1 MQLEEQ
7 FVHLNKTRRS
17 ACVPHA
23 WQGDSLGKRDL
34 QEVARPAYLA
44 LILFAVCTSLPLNVW
59 SQQSGSASR
68 APALRSAAKT
78 GATRKQ
84 TGLQISKIN
93 DPNNREPV
101 GPHSRGDAV
110 IRAAI
115 LLDRLKFSPGEISKN
130 YDNNLAKA
138 IQAFQSASGLPS
150 TGNVDSTTWAAL
162 NDDQGTKG
170 QVEQK
175 QGEAARNPPN
185 PQDNSTQQSQT
196 AEPKPQPQSSSSQGS
211 GQGSSQG
218 QSQTD
223 KLQQPAQPER
233 DASETQALTTYIIAL
248 EDVAGPFVPLPRV
261 GGRGGGERLMLRE
274 AKLARLNYES
284 PLQLLAEKFHSSP
297 RLLVELNAGKRLD
310 KAGAKILVP
319 NVLTPDP
326 AQAAS
331 VVVDGSA
338 HSVTALDRSGK
349 ILAFYPATVGSEHDP
364 LPVGNWN
371 IDEVRWYPK
380 FKYNPNLFWDAENK
394 KPRATLP
401 PGPRNPAGVVWIGL
415 SKKHYG
421 IHGTPEPSRIG
432 VTQSHGCIRLTNWD
446 AAELGKIVRVG
457 TPTIL
462 KDGGP
467 TEAKPQPPPSS
478 SSFVSRLHLSHGSR

>member
-7 FVHLNKTRRS
+7 FVLLGKIRRS
-17 ACVPHA
+17 ACVLHA

-34 QEVARPAYLA
+34 REVARPAYLA
-44 LILFAVCTSLPLNVW
+44 LILIAACTSLPLNVW
-59 SQQSGSASR
+59 SQRSRLASRGSA
-68 APALRSAAKT
+68 PRSAAKT

-93 DPNNREPV
+93 DPNNRAPV
-101 GPHSRGDAV
+101 GPHSQGNAV

-115 LLDRLKFSPGEISKN
+115 LLDRLKFSPGEISKR
-130 YDNNLAKA
+130 YGNNLAKA

-150 TGNVDSTTWAAL
+150 TGSVDSTTWAAL

-175 QGEAARNPPN
+175 QGEATRNAPT
-185 PQDNSTQQSQT
+185 PQEHSTQQSQT
-196 AEPKPQPQSSSSQGS
+196 AEPKRQPQSSSSQGS

-218 QSQTD
+218 QSQTGQP
-223 KLQQPAQPER
+223 QQPAQPESG
-233 DASETQALTTYIIAL
+233 ASQTQALTTYIIAL
-248 EDVAGPFVPLPRV
+248 EDVAGPFVPIPRV
-261 GGRGGGERLMLRE
+261 GDRDGGERLMLRE

-297 RLLVELNAGKRLD
+297 GLLVELNAGKRFD
-310 KAGAKILVP
+310 KAGGKIVVP

-326 AQAAS
+326 APAAS
-331 VVVDGSA
+331 VIVDGPA
-338 HSVTALDRSGK
+338 LSVTALDSSGK

-364 LPVGNWN
+364 LPVGNWS
-371 IDEVRWYPK
+371 IDEVRWYPQ

-457 TPTIL
+457 TPAIL
-462 KDGGP
+462 KDGGR
-467 TEAKPQPPPSS
+467 TEAKPQPPSSS
-478 SSFVSRLHLSHGSR
+478 SSFVSRHHLSHGSR

>member
-1 MQLEEQ
+1 MQLQEE
-7 FVHLNKTRRS
+7 FVRGSKVRRS
-17 ACVPHA
+17 ACFLHD
-23 WQGDSLGKRDL
+23 WQGGSLGTRDRYK
-34 QEVARPAYLA
+34 VVRPAYLA
-44 LILFAVCTSLPLNVW
+44 LILIAVCTSLPLNVW
-59 SQQSGSASR
+59 SQRSRSASR
-68 APALRSAAKT
+68 TPAPLSAAKT

-84 TGLQISKIN
+84 IGLQISKIN

-101 GPHSRGDAV
+101 GPHSQGEAV

-115 LLDRLKFSPGEISKN
+115 LLDRLKFSPGEISKS
-130 YDNNLAKA
+130 YGNNLAKA

-150 TGNVDSTTWAAL
+150 TGNMDLVTWAAL

-175 QGEAARNPPN
+175 QGEVAQNRSN
-185 PQDNSTQQSQT
+185 PQQISTQQSRT
-196 AEPKPQPQSSSSQGS
+196 PEPKPQPQSSSSQGS

-218 QSQTD
+218 QSQTG
-223 KLQQPAQPER
+223 KLQQPAQPQS
-233 DASETQALTTYIIAL
+233 DASQTQALITYIIAL
-248 EDVAGPFVPLPRV
+248 EDVTGPFVPLPRK
-261 GGRGGGERLMLRE
+261 GGRDGGERLMLRE
-274 AKLARLNYES
+274 AKFARLNYES
-284 PLQLLAEKFHSSP
+284 PLELLAEKFHSSP
-297 RLLVELNAGKRLD
+297 HLLVELNAGKRFD
-310 KAGAKILVP
+310 KAGGKIVVP

-331 VVVDGSA
+331 VIVDGSA
-338 HSVTALDRSGK
+338 RSVTALDSSGK
-349 ILAFYPATVGSEHDP
+349 ILASYPATVGSEHDP
-364 LPVGNWN
+364 LPVGNWS
-371 IDEVRWYPK
+371 IDEVRWYPQ

-446 AAELGKIVRVG
+446 AAELGKIVRGG
-457 TPTIL
+457 TPAIL

-467 TEAKPQPPPSS
+467 TEAKPQPPSS
-478 SSFVSRLHLSHGSR
+478 SSSLVSRLHLSHGSR